1 MSCISTAA
9 NEASHGSNV
18 TLKLTSLR
26 QHFVFINVLG
36 WLDNYIYSHLIERS
50 NTIAKQNQ
58 IFKKVSALASSRSA
72 NKSLKNSL
80 SEVDCASFFFLQ
92 IQFLNNLKADSA
104 IKLNAP
110 LTKFSSRDLLP
121 AILFGIFSLNVLLQL
136 PAERFCVRY
145 LMGSHGFQTVPLIV
159 DPQQSMGHKFVWA

>member
-26 QHFVFINVLG
+26 QHFVFINVPG
-36 WLDNYIYSHLIERS
+36 WLDNYIYIYSHLIERS
-50 NTIAKQNQ
+50 NMIAKQNQ

-80 SEVDCASFFFLQ
+80 SEVDCASFF
-92 IQFLNNLKADSA
+92 
-104 IKLNAP
+104 
-110 LTKFSSRDLLP
+110 LTNP
-121 AILFGIFSLNVLLQL
+121 IF
-136 PAERFCVRY
+136 E
-145 LMGSHGFQTVPLIV
+145 
-159 DPQQSMGHKFVWA
+159 